1 MVTLLECT
9 RELPRKKGLQ
19 QFWWRFRQE
28 KTEKEKIV
36 EGGKNKN
43 KMAFIYF
50 TKYTRGLFA
59 LAREVIQFFVSGL
72 GQFAK

>member
-1 MVTLLECT
+1 MHN

-19 QFWWRFRQE
+19 QFWWRFRKKKQ
-28 KTEKEKIV
+28 KKKKLWRGEKI
-36 EGGKNKN
+36 KI